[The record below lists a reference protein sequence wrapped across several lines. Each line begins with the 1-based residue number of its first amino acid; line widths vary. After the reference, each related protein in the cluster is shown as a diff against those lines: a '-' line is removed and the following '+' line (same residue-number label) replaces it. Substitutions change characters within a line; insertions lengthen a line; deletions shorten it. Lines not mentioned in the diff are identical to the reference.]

1 MERVIGLI
9 DMDCFY
15 AQVEQ
20 RERPELWDTPV
31 AVVQHARE
39 GSPGGIIAVSYEAR
53 KFGVKRGMMIPEAKT
68 KCPELNVCFV
78 PQGEHIDKA
87 DIQKYRDASA
97 EVFDVLNAF
106 DQRIIVERAS
116 VDEAFLDLTELV
128 DKKILETGALQLL
141 QNITSDL
148 SLTLPATH
156 LADGN
161 DKNSEGAYDREANL
175 RRWLDVRCATEI
187 SHLRLA
193 IAAQTIE
200 QMRAKIRERTK
211 FFCSGGVG
219 NNKMLAKLVCAR
231 HKPRQQTVIPF
242 DYVPVI
248 FEGTPVGD
256 VRMLGGK
263 LGHKIQDRLAV
274 GTMGDL
280 ATIPYEML
288 ELHFGGH
295 AQWISQLAKGHDDEP
310 VKPRNNQLS
319 IAVSKNFPGKNALT
333 TVAEVRRWIE
343 GLSKELSKRL
353 VADQIKNK
361 RTAENVIFGIL
372 GETHTSKT
380 LKIGSY
386 SPQAIVEVIWSAAKT
401 FNKAP
406 SGSDQWTPP
415 VFNLS
420 MSASRFIGGM
430 SVQSQNIKEWME
442 KRSQLRDS
450 NAERLQPSSLLPP
463 KSEVFVNELSSR
475 TQVIDV
481 MEGPSTSE
489 GVKSAGSSP
498 QKTSLKEAGDFEVAE
513 VELDDDGWQVY
524 DPSQFEF
531 GTTSNAIPALE
542 SSDVGEISSAVFEE
556 LPANIK
562 AELAHFHKLNQARK
576 LKAAAIEREKPSR
589 RKGIRKAVTESP
601 PAKRRLEAF
610 FKKDSP

>member
-1 MERVIGLI
+1 MGHS
-9 DMDCFY
+9 CGC
-15 AQVEQ
+15 
-20 RERPELWDTPV
+20 
-31 AVVQHARE
+31 
-39 GSPGGIIAVSYEAR
+39 GSTRKRRIIAVSYEAR

-333 TVAEVRRWIE
+333 TVAEVRR
-343 GLSKELSKRL
+343 
-353 VADQIKNK
+353 
-361 RTAENVIFGIL
+361 
-372 GETHTSKT
+372 
-380 LKIGSY
+380 
-386 SPQAIVEVIWSAAKT
+386 
-401 FNKAP
+401 
-406 SGSDQWTPP
+406 TPP

-489 GVKSAGSSP
+489 GVKSAGNSP